1 MVTQEQVREL
11 FYYRDG
17 ELYWKVHKPHTKK
30 DKPAGYLS
38 KKYKIVSINYKN
50 YLNHRIIFLWHHG
63 YIPKEIDHIDRNSL
77 NNKIENLREA
87 TQSEN
92 NCNQKLRVTN
102 KSGLKNIHWAS
113 DKKKWIAKITIN
125 KKTKFLGA
133 YNDLELAEFVAEEA
147 RHKYHKEFAN
157 HG

>member
-1 MVTQEQVREL
+1 VREL

-87 TQSEN
+87 TRSQN
-92 NCNQKLRVTN
+92 MFNKLANATN
-102 KSGLKNIHWAS
+102 KTGIKNVVWS
-113 DKKKWIAKITIN
+113 NEKKKYKVQINVN
-125 KKTKFLGA
+125 KKHIFLG
-133 YNDLELAEFVAEEA
+133 YFNDIELAELTAIEA
-147 RHKYHKEFAN
+147 RNKYHKEFARSN
-157 HG
+157 

>member
-1 MVTQEQVREL
+1 MEITKEILNQKFEYVDGNL
-11 FYYRDG
+11 FNRKNG
-17 ELYWKVHKPHTKK
+17 
-30 DKPAGYLS
+30 
-38 KKYKIVSINYKN
+38 KKYGTLRPNGYMQFCIKRKT
-50 YLNHRIIFLWHHG
+50 YLMHRIIFMMHYG
-63 YIPKEIDHIDRNSL
+63 YLPKCLDHIDGNPL
-77 NNKIENLREA
+77 NNRIENLREA

-113 DKKKWIAKITIN
+113 DKRKWIAKITIN

-133 YNDLELAEFVAEEA
+133 YKDLELAELVAEEA